1 MALHIN
7 ACCDDC
13 KKFCLPLAF
22 DNDSETCADLKQ
34 FLASS
39 GWILS
44 DGKGTKDVTLACPN
58 CVNLRT

>member
-13 KKFCLPLAF
+13 KKVCTRLAF
-22 DNDSETCADLKQ
+22 DGDNETCADLKQ
-34 FLASS
+34 HLISS
-39 GWILS
+39 GWIVS
-44 DGKGTKDVTLACPN
+44 DGEGTKDVTLACPD